1 MPNWTDCRV
10 TITHAKPEKIDQL
23 ILILNDKDPFNQ
35 IVPMPSLVSLEEV
48 YNGSLPEWY
57 GWRCENWGTKW
68 EPQIEELERPDSQT
82 IDCNMLTAWSPPT
95 RIWDTLYDLGFRVE
109 AVYLDEGWCYCG
121 HYQDKADQQYE
132 VDPADLPEKIEQV
145 FGDIIR
151 TIQEEQMP

>member
-23 ILILNDKDPFNQ
+23 LDILNDKDPFNQ
-35 IVPMPSLVSLEEV
+35 IVPMPSLVSMDEKYTGEM
-48 YNGSLPEWY
+48 PEWY

-82 IDCNMLTAWSPPT
+82 IDCTMLTAWSAPT

-121 HYQDKADQQYE
+121 HYQDKADQQYD
-132 VDPADLPEKIEQV
+132 VDPANLPEKIEQV

-151 TIQEEQMP
+151 VCQEEAQP